1 MHKTGPASSLD
12 SLPEED
18 RFRADALELFL
29 SGAVSAERASRLCGF
44 AQAAGAS
51 GVQDLARA
59 RQGKNTA
66 RNLLR
71 RTLRQNVWPPPYEC
85 QVRGLNQRTGKEES
99 YSLAVMLPHEVLH
112 AIMRANSAENIR
124 KEQAKIP
131 SLQEQ
136 LQAEDEDVLLVALWL
151 DGVPFNSDR
160 SQTLQCLT
168 LSVPGLSDQADF
180 RFPVTGFPKHFQMP
194 ACTWDDLMTITA
206 WSLQCLYTGH
216 FPKLRHD
223 GTEFKQQDTW
233 RTQRALRPLG
243 CRALLGEVRA
253 DWAAYKEVLRL
264 PGWSGHGPI
273 CWFCDA
279 TLQNLEEVD
288 SEAQWRTVLCVFG
301 LGSRV

>member
-216 FPKLRHD
+216 EAAPRRRRVQAARHL
-223 GTEFKQQDTW
+223 ENSKSSPPS
-233 RTQRALRPLG
+233 RLPRALRRSPRRLG
-243 CRALLGEVRA
+243 GLQRSLATARLVRPWSDLL
-253 DWAAYKEVLRL
+253 VL
-264 PGWSGHGPI
+264 
-273 CWFCDA
+273 
-279 TLQNLEEVD
+279 
-288 SEAQWRTVLCVFG
+288 
-301 LGSRV
+301 